1 MCIRDR
7 NFPDLAEK
15 DMKGIKFTRLSRRG
29 VPAKPLEVSSSENS
43 KTYRYNL
50 QGEPIKEDYL
60 SDVEAVQS
68 GFISLSFLDY
78 NLTADNQDDPLI
90 NILCK

>member
-1 MCIRDR
+1 M
-7 NFPDLAEK
+7 
-15 DMKGIKFTRLSRRG
+15 
-29 VPAKPLEVSSSENS
+29 
-43 KTYRYNL
+43 

-78 NLTADNQDDPLI
+78 NLTTDNQDDPLI
-90 NILCK
+90 NILCKGVILVLPLEEFGRK

>member
-1 MCIRDR
+1 MCVTGTEMSSPTPSLERYLQIQ
-7 NFPDLAEK
+7 NNLIHGSYVNK
-15 DMKGIKFTRLSRRG
+15 IKKLIFLG
-29 VPAKPLEVSSSENS
+29 SSCIYPKNS
-43 KTYRYNL
+43 KL
-50 QGEPIKEDYL
+50 PIKEDYL

>member
-1 MCIRDR
+1 
-7 NFPDLAEK
+7 
-15 DMKGIKFTRLSRRG
+15 MKGIKFTRLSRRG

-78 NLTADNQDDPLI
+78 NLTTDNQDDPLI